1 MAEQQIREIAEAAFK
16 GKFLAFLLRSV
27 AALLVLANTAGH
39 AELFRLNED
48 WRSTATSLLTPAEA
62 VGAALAMEPA
72 DPCDAAAAADC
83 TEAPAGQQWIGMKV
97 GDQRLLEE
105 LARSIRIRLPA
116 TAVSDPAADLTAV
129 FAAANTGRSEISA
142 QLSGATDGMYR
153 LTEDAQESVAAW
165 IHDNLEAADAGQ
177 IVIDR
182 LEGVDEGAD
191 VEVTVVAKEG
201 SFGARG

>member
-1 MAEQQIREIAEAAFK
+1 MK
-16 GKFLAFLLRSV
+16 TAFLLRGV
-27 AALLVLANTAGH
+27 AAMFVLASALGH
-39 AELFRLNED
+39 AELFRLDED

-72 DPCDAAAAADC
+72 DPCDAAAAAEC
-83 TEAPAGQQWIGMKV
+83 TEAPAGQQWMGMKV

-105 LARSIRIRLPA
+105 LARSIRIRLPE
-116 TAVSDPAADLTAV
+116 TAVSDSTADLTAV
-129 FAAANTGRSEISA
+129 FAAASTGGSEISA
-142 QLSGATDGMYR
+142 QLSAAPDGMYM
-153 LTEDAQESVAAW
+153 LTEDAQESVVAW
-165 IHDNLEAADAGQ
+165 IHDHLEAADAGQ

>member
-1 MAEQQIREIAEAAFK
+1 MKAS
-16 GKFLAFLLRSV
+16 FLLCV
-27 AALLVLANTAGH
+27 TAVLVLASALGH
-39 AELFRLNED
+39 AELFRLDED

-62 VGAALAMEPA
+62 VGAALAIAPA
-72 DPCDAAAAADC
+72 DPCDGTAAADC
-83 TEAPAGQQWIGMKV
+83 TEAPAGRQWMQMKV
-97 GDQRLLEE
+97 GEQRLLEE
-105 LARSIRIRLPA
+105 VVRSIRIRLPE
-116 TAVSDPAADLTAV
+116 TAVSDSAADLTAV
-129 FAAANTGRSEISA
+129 FAAASTGRSEISA
-142 QLSGATDGMYR
+142 QLSAAADGMYM